1 MADVDSSATSG
12 VEVRGY
18 RRGTL
23 TTDSWDQ
30 YVIPVKDRIITF
42 AGRAAT
48 FVTPGRAAATQR
60 LLALHNATG
69 SAVIVNVNRMRID
82 LLTTAFKVATILPP
96 IIRVQRFT
104 ALPTGGTTLAKTGL
118 DTSATS
124 NASVTAWGDAS
135 ADNAGAGTSS
145 ASALTITPNP
155 STATLAQAYA
165 PRMTGFA
172 TPNTTAASG
181 VPFYEPLDTI
191 EFFVGEPDITLRAL
205 EGIVV
210 SLDVAAAVTGN
221 PATDKWLAMIDWEEY
236 TRP

>member
-1 MADVDSSATSG
+1 MPDIDSSATAG

-18 RRGTL
+18 RRGSL
-23 TTDSWDQ
+23 STDSWDQ
-30 YVIPVKDRIITF
+30 YVVPVKDRIVSFT
-42 AGRAAT
+42 GRAAT
-48 FVTPGRAAATQR
+48 FVTPGRGGTGQK

-69 SAVIVNVNRMRID
+69 STVLVNVNRIRVD
-82 LLTTAFKVATILPP
+82 LLITAFKAVTVLPP

-104 ALPTGGTTLAKTGL
+104 TLPTGGTSLAKTGL
-118 DTSATS
+118 DTTLSS

-135 ADNAGAGTSS
+135 GDGAGAGAGSTTT
-145 ASALTITPNP
+145 LTIT
-155 STATLAQAYA
+155 AGAVLAQAYA
-165 PRMTGFA
+165 PRYTGFA

-181 VPFYEPLDTI
+181 VPMYEPLDTV

-210 SLDVAAAVTGN
+210 FLDQATGTTGN
-221 PATDKWLAMIDWEEY
+221 PSTDKWLAVIDWDEY